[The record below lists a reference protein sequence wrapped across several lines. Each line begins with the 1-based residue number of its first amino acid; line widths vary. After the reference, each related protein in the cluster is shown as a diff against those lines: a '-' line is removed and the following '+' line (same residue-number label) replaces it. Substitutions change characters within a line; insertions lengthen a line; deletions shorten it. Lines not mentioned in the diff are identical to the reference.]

1 MRFSILIRHPRVRL
15 SGILLAALLGA
26 CSERQL
32 YDSSQ
37 GLREQQC
44 LRIANELERQH
55 CLESA
60 TMSHDEYQRFKE
72 IKSSKP

>member
-1 MRFSILIRHPRVRL
+1 MRFSILIRHPRV
-15 SGILLAALLGA
+15 LLWRVLLVALLGA

-32 YDSSQ
+32 YDSSK

-44 LRIANELERQH
+44 LRISNERERQR

-60 TMSHDEYQRFKE
+60 TLSHDEYQRFRE
-72 IKSSKP
+72 TKSTKP